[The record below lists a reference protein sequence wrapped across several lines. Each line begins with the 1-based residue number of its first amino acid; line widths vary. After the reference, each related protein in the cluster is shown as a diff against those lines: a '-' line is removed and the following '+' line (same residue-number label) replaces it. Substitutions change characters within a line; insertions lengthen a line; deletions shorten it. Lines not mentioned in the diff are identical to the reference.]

1 MAQQTPEYKPPSIEE
16 IIQQVQQAT
25 TVQPPRPPA
34 VSVPRITGT
43 INVPPPP
50 EFKPPELPTYIT
62 PQFPRYQIEQPPEA
76 PLYQTPESLQEYM
89 QKFLQLGWERATK
102 GIELPE
108 EYVTNLYRRAR
119 EQIAAEAQEALKKYN
134 ESLASRGLA
143 QSGLAQRA
151 EQQITEKALGA
162 QAQAVRDIETE
173 LLGRQ
178 MASMQEAY
186 NQAIQVMQIYGNEA
200 WKVYAAEY
208 NKWSQEVE
216 LLKQR
221 NEFYFR
227 EALEKFG
234 AEREAALAQYNAG
247 VQAVLQAYQSNITST
262 LMAYQAAIDQQ
273 NMILQAQLQ
282 AQLNAQLQQYALQQA
297 YYQAQL
303 MLAQMQQQQIYNLQ
317 QYYAQAADQWNQMVY
332 QAQVNAQAA
341 QQQAIANIVGTLLGA
356 IWFFIFL

>member
-1 MAQQTPEYKPPSIEE
+1 
-16 IIQQVQQAT
+16 
-25 TVQPPRPPA
+25 
-34 VSVPRITGT
+34 
-43 INVPPPP
+43 
-50 EFKPPELPTYIT
+50 
-62 PQFPRYQIEQPPEA
+62 
-76 PLYQTPESLQEYM
+76 M
-89 QKFLQLGWERATK
+89 QKFLRLGWERATK
-102 GIELPE
+102 GMELPE
-108 EYVTNLYRRAR
+108 EYVTNLYRRAK

-186 NQAIQVMQIYGNEA
+186 NQAIQVMQLYGNEA
-200 WKVYAAEY
+200 WKVYAAAY

-227 EALEKFG
+227 EAIEKFG

-247 VQAVLQAYQSNITST
+247 VQAVLQSYQANVSST
-262 LMAYQAAIDQQ
+262 LMAYQAAIDQR
-273 NMILQAQLQ
+273 NAILQAQLQ

-297 YYQAQL
+297 HYQAQL
-303 MLAQMQQQQIYNLQ
+303 SLMQLQQQQVYNLQ
-317 QYYAQAADQWNQMVY
+317 QYYAQATDQWNQMVY
-332 QAQVNAQAA
+332 QAQANAKAA
-341 QQQAIANIVGTLLGA
+341 QQQAVANIVGTILGA
-356 IWFFIFL
+356 IFFFILL